1 MQGAKRPKPPH
12 TPQNCYLCFT
22 CASFIS
28 SALAFKF
35 EFVEMKNRKGVHSAP
50 LPQAAGYHNAP
61 GAVW

>member
-22 CASFIS
+22 CA
-28 SALAFKF
+28 ALAFKF
-35 EFVEMKNRKGVHSAP
+35 EFVEMKNRKGKGNWKGNSAP
-50 LPQAAGYHNAP
+50 LPQAAGYHNAA